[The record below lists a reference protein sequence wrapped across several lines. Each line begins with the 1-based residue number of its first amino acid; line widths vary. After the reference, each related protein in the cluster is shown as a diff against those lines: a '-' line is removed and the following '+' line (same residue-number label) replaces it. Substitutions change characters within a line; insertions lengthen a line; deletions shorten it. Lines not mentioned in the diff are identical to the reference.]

1 MALFDFFAR
10 FSPRKRRA
18 EKAREE
24 LKANAEKALRMK
36 QENGTGTNIPPHQTA
51 HEGMRPNTTNED
63 HIPAREGY
71 FTPEL
76 KANAEKALRMKQ
88 ESGTGTQI
96 PPHQT
101 AHEGMRDHTSNE
113 DHTPAREG
121 YFEPELKRTKVARS
135 GDAS

>member
-36 QENGTGTNIPPHQTA
+36 QENGTATNIPPHQTA

-76 KANAEKALRMKQ
+76 K
-88 ESGTGTQI
+88 
-96 PPHQT
+96 
-101 AHEGMRDHTSNE
+101 
-113 DHTPAREG
+113 
-121 YFEPELKRTKVARS
+121 RTKVARS

>member
-1 MALFDFFAR
+1 MALSNFLSWL
-10 FSPRKRRA
+10 SPK
-18 EKAREE
+18 KAR
-24 LKANAEKALRMK
+24 
-36 QENGTGTNIPPHQTA
+36 H
-51 HEGMRPNTTNED
+51 D
-63 HIPAREGY
+63 DARA
-71 FTPEL
+71 EL

-88 ESGTGTQI
+88 ESESDTRI